1 MRGEN
6 ALSSAMSAENIGAL
20 DLLSSDVAAEL
31 FGWAEETR
39 CQILA
44 RICLMTRTFRGKY
57 NIINLSC
64 LLVV

>member
-1 MRGEN
+1 
-6 ALSSAMSAENIGAL
+6 MSAENIGAL